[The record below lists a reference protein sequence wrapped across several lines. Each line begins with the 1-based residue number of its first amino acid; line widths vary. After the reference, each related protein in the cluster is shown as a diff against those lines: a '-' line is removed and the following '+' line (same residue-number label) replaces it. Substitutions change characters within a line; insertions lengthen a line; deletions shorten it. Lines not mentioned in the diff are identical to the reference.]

1 MKTHKIISSE
11 NPLGGAIELIRQ
23 TFTSVRDKPV
33 KRISFVAGLHGDE
46 LEGVYLCHL
55 LIATLRQLKATRP
68 QAFQGEVHVYPAVNP
83 EALGSGTRLW
93 PFFSMDMNRKMG
105 EKTDP
110 SLPAEF
116 ARSLVEDLQI
126 SSDIVVDFHASN
138 LHLKELPQIRIIEE
152 FDKKLIPLAAL
163 CNMNVVWVHPSAPV
177 FESTLGYNLNR
188 KKIPTLV
195 VETGICLRIH
205 QEYCEQIFQGMIH
218 LLRQTGVLDLVDPL
232 PKIKQPLL
240 IHPKQVALVQ
250 AGHAGLFIGNAALGA
265 HVQKGETLGTI
276 VDALKG
282 EVLETVTFPADG
294 VLFTLR
300 EQPVTYQGAPLARI
314 ALKEIR

>member
-1 MKTHKIISSE
+1 
-11 NPLGGAIELIRQ
+11 LGGSIEIVKQ
-23 TFTSVRDKPV
+23 TFSSVRDKPV
-33 KRISFVAGLHGDE
+33 KRVSFVAGLHGDE
-46 LEGVYLCHL
+46 LEGIYLCHRIIEAL
-55 LIATLRQLKATRP
+55 CQLKTTRP

-83 EALGSGTRLW
+83 QALGSVTRLW

-105 EKTDP
+105 EKNDD
-110 SLPAEF
+110 SLPAGF
-116 ARSLVEDLQI
+116 ARSLVEDLQA

-163 CNMNVVWVHPSAPV
+163 CNMDVVWVHPSAPV

-195 VETGICLRIH
+195 VEAGICLRIH
-205 QEYCEQIFQGMIH
+205 QEFCEQIFQGMIH
-218 LLRQTGVLDLVDPL
+218 LLRQTGVLDLTDP
-232 PKIKQPLL
+232 PQKIKQPRLV
-240 IHPKQVALVQ
+240 HPKQVALIQ
-250 AGHAGLFIGNAALGA
+250 ANHAGLFISSMPLGA
-265 HVQKGETLGTI
+265 HVHKGDLLGKI
-276 VDALKG
+276 VDTVRG

-294 VLFTLR
+294 FLFTLR

-314 ALKEIR
+314 ALPETL